1 MGPVPQMAH
10 VTDAMGTAPRWHLV
24 SRVCLQSALQQTRGQ
39 MAAAEDEPLL
49 RVAQLVMDVQLEADV
64 GAEMIEEEPRSE
76 KDVRLSTAPP
86 ASGLTDV
93 MGEQDDK
100 LENLGCRFVKLG
112 GFTLW
117 SEV

>member
-1 MGPVPQMAH
+1 
-10 VTDAMGTAPRWHLV
+10 
-24 SRVCLQSALQQTRGQ
+24 

-76 KDVRLSTAPP
+76 KDVRLSTAPL

-93 MGEQDDK
+93 MGEQDGK